1 MDNELFWYRSSTNG
15 TVEVG
20 LTDAAFDL
28 FGQLWSIIPVNDR
41 KRNYV
46 AGEPIIAI
54 EGTDSLG
61 SLSSHFTVKRISFR
75 GEALERPD
83 ELTSN
88 EILFTAEES

>member
-1 MDNELFWYRSSTNG
+1 MNDELFWKRKNDDG
-15 TVEVG
+15 TISVG
-20 LTDAAFDL
+20 LTDRAFDL

-83 ELTSN
+83 ELK
-88 EILFTAEES
+88 IGRAHV